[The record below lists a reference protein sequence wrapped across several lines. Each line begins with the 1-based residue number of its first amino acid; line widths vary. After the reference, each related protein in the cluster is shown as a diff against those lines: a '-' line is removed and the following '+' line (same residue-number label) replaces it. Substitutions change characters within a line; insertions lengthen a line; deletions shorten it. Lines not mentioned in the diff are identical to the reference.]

1 LKLLP
6 KTQDP
11 RSKTIFVIT
20 SVNMIAARVNSVPVA
35 AMISSSSSVSS
46 KKKMTL
52 KNSSIVKRGSNVNL
66 SATASDWDTF
76 SVFLR
81 KQCEAAAK
89 EGSDSKKWDDVR
101 AINSDAKSVYYQKFP
116 SASAT
121 SSSSKEAG
129 SAMDSGMD
137 EFCDGN
143 EDAAE
148 CKVFD

>member
-1 LKLLP
+1 
-6 KTQDP
+6 
-11 RSKTIFVIT
+11 
-20 SVNMIAARVNSVPVA
+20 M
-35 AMISSSSSVSS
+35 
-46 KKKMTL
+46 
-52 KNSSIVKRGSNVNL
+52 KNSSFIAMKKRGNNVIA

-89 EGSDSKKWDDVR
+89 EGTDSKKWDDVR
-101 AINSDAKSVYYQKFP
+101 ASNSDAKSVYYQKFP

-121 SSSSKEAG
+121 SSSSTEAG